1 MNKKAEIFK
10 KYLEENG
17 INCFQVDE
25 IADDELNTVVFR
37 SNIAVEGQML
47 PTLILADSSIYTVI
61 RVLVAKAALKEDNQ
75 VELINIINEL
85 NRTYKV
91 FKYYF
96 DANGDLL
103 LDSVIPAPIDQLDGD
118 MVYTILDVMVQH
130 ITTEYRTL
138 MKKIWG

>member
-61 RVLVAKAALKEDNQ
+61 RVQVAVAALKEENQ
-75 VELINIINEL
+75 VELIKTINEL

-130 ITTEYRTL
+130 LNSEYRNL
-138 MKKIWG
+138 MKKIWA

>member
-10 KYLEENG
+10 KYLDENG
-17 INCFQVDE
+17 IDCFQVDE
-25 IADDELNTVVFR
+25 IAGDELNTVVFR
-37 SNIAVEGQML
+37 SNIAVEGQQL

-61 RVLVAKAALKEDNQ
+61 RVQMAVAALKESNQ
-75 VELINIINEL
+75 VELIKTINEL

-103 LDSVIPAPIDQLDGD
+103 LDSVIPAPADQLDGD
-118 MVYTILDVMVQH
+118 MVYTILDVVVQH
-130 ITTEYRTL
+130 ITGEYKNL